1 MAFPFRKEVLK
12 EMKNKHN
19 HKHIS
24 SVTIVSILVVSLLM
38 GSSIASAGSET
49 AKAGVVIY
57 TVADPTGD
65 WGYPSPHGHYPRGP
79 GYVRM
84 SFIFDTLV
92 WKNTQG
98 FVPALATDWEYL
110 EEENAYLFHLRKDV
124 TWHDGEKFTAED
136 VAFTFNY
143 VKEHPSWWVD
153 LKYLKQV
160 EVLDEYTVKI
170 YLTEPY
176 APFLNDD
183 AGTLAILPK
192 HIWQDVENPS
202 EFVNERALIGT
213 GPFKLVDY
221 SKTHGTYLYVAYEDY
236 YLGKPEIERLKF
248 VKISEEMASTALMRG
263 EVNAT
268 AIPPETVEE
277 VNGKGFTVINQSGDW
292 NAKLMIN
299 HEKEPMSSKEFRH
312 ALAYAINRDELV
324 EIAQR
329 GHAIRGSPGLL
340 SPNSPY
346 YNPNIVKYEY
356 NPQRAKDIL
365 ESQGYQL
372 KEDGYYWKEGEIL
385 ELELITAPRMGFER
399 VAEIIARQ
407 LEKAGIKVSVRSLE
421 WKTLDSR
428 VISQQFDLAISGHG
442 GIGGDP
448 SILNKV
454 IPGKFGYSAN
464 YTKNE
469 SLNQLLEAHLHEM
482 DAEKRKEIVREIQK
496 IYAEELPALTLY
508 YPKWYWGHEGSVDIY
523 YTRGGI
529 ARGIPIPLNTLA
541 FMEYQ
546 AKVKAPAPTATEAPI
561 PGFEPAISLLV
572 LITVA
577 YLIKRRRKH

>member
-1 MAFPFRKEVLK
+1 
-12 EMKNKHN
+12 MKNKA
-19 HKHIS
+19 IAFL
-24 SVTIVSILVVSLLM
+24 TLALVSILLVSSSV
-38 GSSIASAGSET
+38 GFSIASSGSET
-49 AKAGVVIY
+49 AKAGEVIY
-57 TVADPTGD
+57 TIADPTGD

-92 WKNTQG
+92 WKDTQG

-110 EEENAYLFHLRKDV
+110 KDENAYLFHLRKDV

-192 HIWQDVENPS
+192 HIWQDVKNPS
-202 EFVNERALIGT
+202 EFIESEALIGT

-221 SKTHGTYLYVAYEDY
+221 SKTHGTYLYEAYDDY
-236 YLGKPEIERLKF
+236 YRGKPEIGRLKF
-248 VKISEEMASTALMRG
+248 VKISEEMAPTALMRG
-263 EVNAT
+263 EANAT
-268 AIPPETVEE
+268 AIPPETVDAVRVE
-277 VNGKGFTVINQSGDW
+277 GFMIISQSGDW
-292 NAKLMIN
+292 NAKFMIN

-312 ALAYAINRDELV
+312 ALAYAINRTELV

-340 SPNSPY
+340 SPTSPY
-346 YNPNIVKYEY
+346 FNPNIVKYEY

-372 KEDGYYWKEGEIL
+372 KEDGYYWRDGEIL

-399 VAEIIARQ
+399 VAELIGRQ
-407 LEKAGIKVSVRSLE
+407 LGEVGIKVSIRSLE
-421 WKTLDSR
+421 SKTLDYR
-428 VISQQFDLAISGHG
+428 VMNQQFDLAISGHG

-448 SILNKV
+448 SIMNKV
-454 IPGKFGYSAN
+454 ILGKFGYSAN

-508 YPKWYWGHEGSVDIY
+508 YPTWYWGHDGSVDIY
-523 YTRGGI
+523 YTMGGI

-541 FMEYQ
+541 FMEYK

>member
-1 MAFPFRKEVLK
+1 
-12 EMKNKHN
+12 MKNKA
-19 HKHIS
+19 IAFL
-24 SVTIVSILVVSLLM
+24 TLALVSILLVSSSV
-38 GSSIASAGSET
+38 GFSIASSGSET
-49 AKAGVVIY
+49 AKAGEVIY
-57 TVADPTGD
+57 TIADPTGD

-92 WKNTQG
+92 WKDTQG

-110 EEENAYLFHLRKDV
+110 EDENAYLFHLRKDV

-192 HIWQDVENPS
+192 HIWQDVKNPS
-202 EFVNERALIGT
+202 EFIESEALIGT

-221 SKTHGTYLYVAYEDY
+221 SKTHGTYLYEAYDDY
-236 YLGKPEIERLKF
+236 YRGKPEIGRLKF
-248 VKISEEMASTALMRG
+248 VKISEEMAPTALMRG
-263 EVNAT
+263 EANAT
-268 AIPPETVEE
+268 AIPPETVDAVRVE
-277 VNGKGFTVINQSGDW
+277 GFMIISQSGDW
-292 NAKLMIN
+292 NAKFMIN

-312 ALAYAINRDELV
+312 ALAYAINRTELV

-340 SPNSPY
+340 SPTSPY
-346 YNPNIVKYEY
+346 FNPNIVKYEY

-372 KEDGYYWKEGEIL
+372 KEDGYYWRDGEIL

-399 VAEIIARQ
+399 VAELIGRQ
-407 LEKAGIKVSVRSLE
+407 LGEVGIKVSIRSLE
-421 WKTLDSR
+421 SKTLDYR
-428 VISQQFDLAISGHG
+428 VMNQQFDLAISGHG

-448 SILNKV
+448 SIMNKV
-454 IPGKFGYSAN
+454 ILGKFGYSAN

-482 DAEKRKEIVREIQK
+482 DAEKRKEIVREIQG

-508 YPKWYWGHEGSVDIY
+508 YPTWYWGHDGSVDIY
-523 YTRGGI
+523 YTMGGI

-541 FMEYQ
+541 FMEYK